1 MADHKDHSLTQLQRQ
16 GKMTKRMLENQLIK
30 RFGRRA
36 GRKELKR
43 LLNPG
48 K

>member
-1 MADHKDHSLTQLQRQ
+1 MADHRDYSLTQLQRQ
-16 GKMTKRMLENQLIK
+16 GKITRRMLERQLIK
-30 RFGRRA
+30 RFGKRA
-36 GRKELKR
+36 GQAELKR

>member
-16 GKMTKRMLENQLIK
+16 GRITKRQLETQLIK
-30 RFGRRA
+30 RYGKRVGQA
-36 GRKELKR
+36 ELKR
-43 LLNPG
+43 LLGP